1 MPYLLCG
8 GLPWRILNARHNHE
22 QAIILEWHRDK
33 ALFAFRLDR
42 GVFGMDQRIRLIM
55 AEVLT
60 RVEEAE
66 APVLGVTR
74 SKSTASAGSSCP
86 AAGRRKI
93 VMLDRVGSSVVIA
106 VMFR

>member
-55 AEVLT
+55 A
-60 RVEEAE
+60 
-66 APVLGVTR
+66 
-74 SKSTASAGSSCP
+74 
-86 AAGRRKI
+86 
-93 VMLDRVGSSVVIA
+93 
-106 VMFR
+106 